1 MLRGPFLSD
10 IDSRAAVKGSRDPL
24 GQVSIWT
31 RFGRH
36 VVGNLSTVSTSV
48 RDFTVLLIGLWL
60 IERALEDDGA
70 QHEVDIFLRWEQL
83 AGYARA
89 LHAGGSFRGVEKVRA
104 NLQAGGRQWLSADRG
119 YQILGNQK
127 IYGIWGLYTVP
138 ATSSALA
145 SGSPL
150 VLRPAARAFVE
161 SNYVSAFAKAGFRD
175 ANAIRRL
182 VAAPKSALLP
192 DSKDEKL
199 VAAVGRILRPD
210 RLSSAERAFYDTYLV
225 RGGPDDDTGGLQQ
238 QLAELLEPTL
248 SVPAYELTPRSVA
261 RLAAQAG
268 QRSTADALGWRL
280 ERIRACEAVMAPAYR
295 LFLFLLARDGKPL
308 TAVADEVRATWGEGL
323 PSIDTTDFRA
333 LLPELRQSVGDE
345 AACARWV
352 EIADTLAA
360 GDYATAIRALVTH
373 NAFTMK
379 QRGAGAPWVDVE
391 RDRLRVRFR
400 DDLAALPGRK
410 ELPSLWRFPYFLDS
424 LRAVTRQVR
433 GTA

>member
-1 MLRGPFLSD
+1 MLRVPFLTD

-60 IERALEDDGA
+60 IERTLEDDGA
-70 QHEVDIFLRWEQL
+70 PREVDVFLRWEQL
-83 AGYARA
+83 AAYARA
-89 LHAGGSFRGVEKVRA
+89 LHGGGSFRGVEKVRA
-104 NLQAGGRQWLSADRG
+104 NLQAGGRQWLSADRT

-138 ATSSALA
+138 ATSSALV

-150 VLRPAARAFVE
+150 VLRPAARSFVE
-161 SNYVSAFAKAGFRD
+161 SNYVHALSKAGFRD

-192 DSKDEKL
+192 DGKDENL
-199 VAAVGRILRPD
+199 VATIGRLLRPD
-210 RLSSAERAFYDTYLV
+210 RLTGPERTFYDTYLV
-225 RGGPDDDTGGLQQ
+225 RGGPDDETGGLQQ

-248 SVPAYELTPRSVA
+248 GVPGYELNPRSVG
-261 RLAAQAG
+261 RLAVQAG
-268 QRSTADALGWRL
+268 QRGTTDSLGWRL

-295 LFLFLLARDGKPL
+295 LFLFLLARDEKSL
-308 TAVADEVRATWGEGL
+308 TAVADEVRATW
-323 PSIDTTDFRA
+323 SDRVASVDTDAFRE

-345 AACARWV
+345 PACARWV
-352 EIADTLAA
+352 EIADTLAT
-360 GDYATAIRALVTH
+360 GDYAATIRALVAH

-379 QRGAGAPWVDVE
+379 QRGAGAAWVELD

-400 DDLAALPGRK
+400 DDLAALPGHK
-410 ELPSLWRFPYFLDS
+410 DLPTLWRFPYFLDS
-424 LRAVTRQVR
+424 LRTVTRQVR
-433 GTA
+433 GQT